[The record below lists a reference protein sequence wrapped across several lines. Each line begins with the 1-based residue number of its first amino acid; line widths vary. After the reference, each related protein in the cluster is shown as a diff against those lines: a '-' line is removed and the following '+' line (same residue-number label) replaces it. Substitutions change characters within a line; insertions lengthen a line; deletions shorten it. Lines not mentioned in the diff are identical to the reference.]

1 MNEIKVLGTGC
12 PKCKTLEKTTRDAVA
27 ELGIE
32 ANILK
37 EEDITKIMQYGIM
50 RTPGLVVN
58 EKLVLAGRVPSINEI
73 KNLITQN
80 QS

>member
-1 MNEIKVLGTGC
+1 MNEIIVLGTGC
-12 PKCKTLEKTTRDAVA
+12 TNCKTLEKNTRDAVA
-27 ELGIE
+27 ALGIE

-58 EKLVLAGRVPSINEI
+58 DKLVLAGRVPSLNEI

>member
-12 PKCKTLEKTTRDAVA
+12 PKCKTLEKTTRNAVA

-58 EKLVLAGRVPSINEI
+58 EKLVLFGRVPSINEI

-80 QS
+80 QL